1 MAPKLELPS
10 LNLRELV
17 QLRRSIT
24 VRHGLNDLQRYIDFE
39 AFRPNLEKICKFS
52 SKGRPHY
59 DEVKMFKVL
68 ILQTLYDLSDEEME
82 YQLSDRLSFQRF
94 IGIGYADD
102 VPDARTIWKFR
113 ERLGAK
119 GTKELFELFYSK
131 MAQQGLKCSQGKLVD
146 ATFQEAPRQKN
157 TPQDEAHIREK
168 GTAPAEWSNKKAAHK
183 DIEATWARKGGERH
197 YGYKGHVLVDEGSK
211 IIENYAT
218 TSAKVH
224 DNKQC
229 AELLPDDIETNK
241 GKVLLADSGYFGDN
255 IAMKVKL
262 KGVKPH
268 IAHHRVKGQEKL
280 TKWQKKR
287 NQAIAK
293 RRCRIEHVFGCIK
306 QYGGDLV
313 RSIGLERCK
322 IRHGLVYLL
331 YNMKRFC
338 FLSREGLLC
347 PEMGQ

>member
-39 AFRPNLEKICKFS
+39 AFRPKLEEICKFS

-68 ILQTLYDLSDEEME
+68 ILQTLYNLSDEEME

-94 IGIGYADD
+94 VGIGYADD
-102 VPDARTIWKFR
+102 IPDARTIWKFR

-157 TPQDEAHIREK
+157 TPQDEAHIRKVEVFNEDYRMK
-168 GTAPAEWSNKKAAHK
+168 EEGEVLNWFEITAPAGYYSINDSIGDIMKSVKGTLLLGIILKSMLTRRASDTRKEKKA
-183 DIEATWARKGGERH
+183 
-197 YGYKGHVLVDEGSK
+197 S
-211 IIENYAT
+211 ENQI
-218 TSAKVH
+218 K
-224 DNKQC
+224 
-229 AELLPDDIETNK
+229 LNK
-241 GKVLLADSGYFGDN
+241 GIILMVQGFTVKRALSMAGMMGMEPLSKEEMLEIN
-255 IAMKVKL
+255 SKLNKVK
-262 KGVKPH
+262 
-268 IAHHRVKGQEKL
+268 
-280 TKWQKKR
+280 KR
-287 NQAIAK
+287 K
-293 RRCRIEHVFGCIK
+293 
-306 QYGGDLV
+306 
-313 RSIGLERCK
+313 
-322 IRHGLVYLL
+322 
-331 YNMKRFC
+331 
-338 FLSREGLLC
+338 
-347 PEMGQ
+347 